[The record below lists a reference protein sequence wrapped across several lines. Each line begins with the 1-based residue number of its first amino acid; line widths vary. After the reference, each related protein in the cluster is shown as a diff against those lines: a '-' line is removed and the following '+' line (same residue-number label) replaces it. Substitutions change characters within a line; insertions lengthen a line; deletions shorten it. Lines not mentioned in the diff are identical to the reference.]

1 MLLQYQS
8 GRLQTTLSIPEVAET
23 ETAMVPS
30 KTAVTE
36 EALTSRTPGL

>member
-1 MLLQYQS
+1 MLLQYQA
-8 GRLQTTLSIPEVAET
+8 GRLQTTLRIPEVAEM

-36 EALTSRTPGL
+36 EELISSTPGL